1 MWVMDGESHW
11 DLAHKGI
18 KLANSEACQIEMQEL
33 GLLIGGDYYRE
44 IESGKLK
51 CLSGSL
57 VVLNRK
63 FG

>member
-1 MWVMDGESHW
+1 MMRVMDG
-11 DLAHKGI
+11 DLEHKGI
-18 KLANSEACQIEMQEL
+18 KLANSEASRIEMPEW

-51 CLSGSL
+51 CFSGSL
-57 VVLNRK
+57 VVSNRK